1 MGINQPGA
9 RQNTD
14 GTTTIQ
20 MATRPSQLEGIAKA
34 MRDFAD
40 DPTPDAILRVSRM
53 ADQVEIIAD
62 EIRAIPSNELLASR
76 IYGCLKDHADSRS
89 FGRDGSFVPSFVH
102 NDILRIMNDPYA
114 HLTDEQRRQI
124 ESECAEILSAG
135 DGGDNTMPLCDAR
148 VLLLEQSIEEMM
160 RNSQVDDW
168 SKRLD
173 FDPETGLPWDKD
185 QD

>member
-1 MGINQPGA
+1 
-9 RQNTD
+9 
-14 GTTTIQ
+14 
-20 MATRPSQLEGIAKA
+20 
-34 MRDFAD
+34 
-40 DPTPDAILRVSRM
+40 
-53 ADQVEIIAD
+53 
-62 EIRAIPSNELLASR
+62 
-76 IYGCLKDHADSRS
+76 
-89 FGRDGSFVPSFVH
+89 
-102 NDILRIMNDPYA
+102 MNDPYA